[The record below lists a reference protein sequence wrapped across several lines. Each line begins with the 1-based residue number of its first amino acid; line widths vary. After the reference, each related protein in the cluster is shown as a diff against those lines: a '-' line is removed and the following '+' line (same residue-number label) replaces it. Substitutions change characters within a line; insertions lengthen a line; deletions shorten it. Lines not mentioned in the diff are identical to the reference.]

1 MKTLIT
7 SVLLILFSVTA
18 LAKGSSEQQTLSKA
32 RKLFEQK
39 NFKEALVEYDKIIT
53 QSDRYLMV
61 LEEKAWTYI
70 HLDQMNKALAAS
82 RTLTSPALSGLTTT
96 EPFLLRA
103 LVQLKLCDYLGVF
116 QTLKDFRT
124 QKREQVVAIQEIA
137 QKQRNSISRQILEQW
152 MKDTA
157 NWKSLGPNL
166 AKMPQLFYT
175 DSFMLAAAKAKS
187 LSRLEKR
194 LQQLAVVENNENH
207 RILQKLNLIEVEGV
221 QRVHIATQFN
231 NKQGETLDKSDD
243 DLVFKDSKD
252 DIWLDELDSYQATVD
267 RCEKKSGRTM

>member
-1 MKTLIT
+1 MKNLIT
-7 SVLLILFSVTA
+7 GILIILFSVTA
-18 LAKGSSEQQTLSKA
+18 MAKGSSEQQTLSKA

-39 NFKEALVEYDKIIT
+39 NFKEALVEYEKITT

-137 QKQRNSISRQILEQW
+137 QKQRNSISRQTLEQW
-152 MKDTA
+152 IKDTS
-157 NWKSLGPNL
+157 NWKALGPNL

-175 DSFMLAAAKAKS
+175 DSLMLAAAKAKNM
-187 LSRLEKR
+187 SRLEKR

-221 QRVHIATQFN
+221 QRVHIASQFN
-231 NKQGETLDKSDD
+231 NKQGESLDKSDD

-252 DIWLDELDSYQATVD
+252 DVWLDELDSYQATVD